1 MKRPEE
7 IIGSAIDEAIDE
19 IKSNSRA
26 AGQVVTGR
34 TLKSLSKE
42 VINEGEGSFTAR
54 IYGRAFFG
62 ALETGSGPARKRGT
76 DAEREEF
83 QRNLE
88 EWCKIRGFPASGLTP
103 EQLTRVAKWLRW
115 RLNKYGSRLYRK
127 GGRKDIFTPAVEHLD
142 ENLRERLTSFYEV
155 EIADLFTQGFQGFG
169 NSPQQ

>member
-1 MKRPEE
+1 MKRPDTV
-7 IIGSAIDEAIDE
+7 IASALDEAINE

-34 TLKSLSKE
+34 TLKSLSRE
-42 VINEGEGSFTAR
+42 VIAEADGTFTAR

-62 ALETGSGPARKRGT
+62 ALETGSGPAHRRGT

-88 EWCKIRGFPASGLTP
+88 EWCRIRGFPASGLTP

-127 GGRKDIFTPAVEHLD
+127 GGRKDIFTPAVENLD
-142 ENLRERLTSFYEV
+142 ASLTERLTSFYEI
-155 EIADLFTQGFQGFG
+155 EMENLFTQGFQGFG
-169 NSPQQ
+169 NSPQ